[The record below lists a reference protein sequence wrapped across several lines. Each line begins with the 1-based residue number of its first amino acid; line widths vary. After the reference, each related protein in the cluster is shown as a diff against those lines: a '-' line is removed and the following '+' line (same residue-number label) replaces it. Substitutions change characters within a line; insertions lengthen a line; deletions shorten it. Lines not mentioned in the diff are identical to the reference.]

1 MIRSAC
7 LIKPW
12 HGKALSSRVKSSEEE
27 HREIQRELSE
37 QVPRGEGEHERQ
49 KDAGKAKGHHHKK
62 KSIIRIKMPNPL
74 PRHTHTFH
82 LRRPPV
88 QAFELPNYFGFLLK
102 HKNVFRWYK

>member
-27 HREIQRELSE
+27 HREIQREQSE
-37 QVPRGEGEHERQ
+37 QAPRGEGEHERQ

-62 KSIIRIKMPNPL
+62 KSIIRIKMTNPTH
-74 PRHTHTFH
+74 PHTHTHVTFEDH
-82 LRRPPV
+82 LCKFVSYPIIL
-88 QAFELPNYFGFLLK
+88 AFC
-102 HKNVFRWYK
+102 